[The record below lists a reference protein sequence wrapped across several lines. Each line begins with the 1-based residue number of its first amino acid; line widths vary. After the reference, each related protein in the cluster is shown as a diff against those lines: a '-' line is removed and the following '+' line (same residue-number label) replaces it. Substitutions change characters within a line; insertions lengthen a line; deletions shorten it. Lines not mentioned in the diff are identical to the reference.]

1 MNERTNEQMNKWK
14 NEQRN
19 KSTEEE
25 RNAELRKEEIG
36 RKEDGKGGRERN
48 KRKTIRLSVFL
59 SFLIQTENPRGIRS
73 DYSLA
78 GGK

>member
-48 KRKTIRLSVFL
+48 RQTKDNQAFCF
-59 SFLIQTENPRGIRS
+59 SFLPDPNRKSQRNQI
-73 DYSLA
+73 
-78 GGK
+78 